1 MGSPL
6 WYRFFSGG
14 RQPALRTARRPAGG
28 PPRQTAMR
36 FFLFG
41 LVTFFQTFLARAH
54 RCLPAAA
61 LVSFLAIGCSALD
74 DPGEVTPPVT
84 STPAQGSIEPT
95 PAPTKT
101 VKPAPSTKTVDQP
114 SPQGKRRLP
123 FSDPERV
130 KAINATL
137 DLIEQGG
144 PFPHRQDGTV
154 FQNRENK
161 LPKKPRGYYH
171 EYTVK
176 TPGSRDRGAR
186 RIVQG
191 KSPNEET
198 YYTDDHYQTFL
209 PIDPRRYP

>member
-1 MGSPL
+1 
-6 WYRFFSGG
+6 
-14 RQPALRTARRPAGG
+14 
-28 PPRQTAMR
+28 MR
-36 FFLFG
+36 VLFCW
-41 LVTFFQTFLARAH
+41 LVAFFQTFLVRVH
-54 RCLPAAA
+54 RCLPVAA
-61 LVSFLAIGCSALD
+61 LACILATGCLSLD
-74 DPGEVTPPVT
+74 DAAEVSPPGSSAAT
-84 STPAQGSIEPT
+84 QGSVQPN
-95 PAPTKT
+95 PAPTNV
-101 VKPAPSTKTVDQP
+101 VKPEPSTKSADKPT
-114 SPQGKRRLP
+114 QGKRRLP

-130 KAINATL
+130 RAVNATL

-144 PFPHRQDGTV
+144 PFPYRQDGTV

-191 KSPNEET
+191 KSANEET